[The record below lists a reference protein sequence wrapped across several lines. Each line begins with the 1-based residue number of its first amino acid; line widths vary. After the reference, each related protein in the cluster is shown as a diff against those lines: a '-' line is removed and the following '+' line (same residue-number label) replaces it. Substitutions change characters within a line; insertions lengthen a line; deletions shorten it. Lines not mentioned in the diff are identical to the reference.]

1 MEYFLLIIGAMFT
14 NNFVL
19 SQFLGCCPFLGVSK
33 KTDTAL
39 GMGLAVTFVM
49 GVASI
54 ITWCVQKVLVLLG
67 VEYLQTIAFILVI
80 AALVQLI
87 EMVLKKYMPSLYSAL
102 GVYLPLITTNCAVL
116 CVAIL
121 NIDTYGV
128 ASGISLLQSFLNG
141 VFSGIGFLI
150 AILLLAGVREKM
162 DQDSIPKPF
171 RGFPITLIAASIL
184 SMAFVAFGGLISSSG
199 AISLLFN

>member
-116 CVAIL
+116 GVAIL

-128 ASGISLLQSFLNG
+128 AGGLSLLQSFLNG
-141 VFSGIGFLI
+141 VFSGVGFLI